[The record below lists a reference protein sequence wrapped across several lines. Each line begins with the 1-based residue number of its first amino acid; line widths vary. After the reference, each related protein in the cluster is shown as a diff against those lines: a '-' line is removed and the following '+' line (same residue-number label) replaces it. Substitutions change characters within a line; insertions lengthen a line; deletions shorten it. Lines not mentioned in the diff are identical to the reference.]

1 MGDYRKQ
8 MNRWLESNRPF
19 SATEIRAAGI
29 PSQILVEL
37 RAKGIIERISRG
49 VYLPVNARPTENLSL
64 QSVALKVPDGVI
76 CLLSA
81 LRFHNFTTQLP
92 HEVWLAIKPHHWI
105 PRIDSPQLQ
114 VVTMSETPFS
124 FGIEEHD
131 IDGITVKVYSAAK
144 TVADCFK
151 FRNKVGLDVAME
163 ALKEGY
169 RAKLFTASELY
180 QAEKA
185 CRVANIIRP
194 YEEMILFE

>member
-1 MGDYRKQ
+1 MCDYRKQ

-19 SATEIRAAGI
+19 SAAEIRASGI
-29 PSQILVEL
+29 PSQVLVEL
-37 RAKGIIERISRG
+37 QTKGIIERISRG
-49 VYLPVNARPTENLSL
+49 IYLPVNAMPTENLSL
-64 QSVALKVPDGVI
+64 QSVALKVPGGVI

-105 PRIDSPQLQ
+105 PRISSPELR
-114 VVTMSETPFS
+114 VVTMSETPFN

-151 FRNKVGLDVAME
+151 FRNKIGLDVALE
-163 ALKEGY
+163 ALKEGH
-169 RAKLFTASELY
+169 RGKLFTASELH
-180 QAEKA
+180 QAAKA

-194 YEEMILFE
+194 YEELIQS